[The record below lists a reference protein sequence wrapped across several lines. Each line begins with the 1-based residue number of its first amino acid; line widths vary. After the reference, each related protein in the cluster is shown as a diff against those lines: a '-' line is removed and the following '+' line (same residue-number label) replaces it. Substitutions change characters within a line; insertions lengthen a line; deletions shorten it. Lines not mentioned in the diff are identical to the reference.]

1 MKKVLNILSI
11 FFLIA
16 INVTA
21 QEELTISSAIK
32 KTLENNLDI
41 EVSENF
47 KRIAKNNSSI
57 LNNNYLPNI
66 QLGSEINTNIQSI
79 EIETPSGISGT
90 LDDTQT
96 DNSSAVLS
104 IDYNIIDAS
113 GRKYNYKKSKELYS
127 KSNLEVQEIIENTI
141 LQLFTVFFEV
151 GRLSEE
157 KEILKNSLDIS
168 KRRYERRLLEFEYG
182 QTNNLEVLNAEV
194 DVNSDS
200 INLLNTSKKLFNA
213 RSDLNLI
220 MNVDL
225 ESEFNINTNINF
237 LGQDEINSIFSNDI
251 NNNTRLLIIEKD
263 IIISNLERKI
273 AKSSYLPT
281 LGLIGSYGW
290 NESINDNP
298 YAFYNKSISDGFSA
312 GINIRWD
319 IFRGGKKII
328 ANKNAEIGQE
338 NSELIK
344 KKTVLELKKELRNA
358 YQTHLNNLFIL
369 EVQRKNLSTNKNNF
383 DRNIERY
390 KIGQVSSIE
399 FRRAQLNL
407 LNAELSKSSA
417 KYQAKISEAY
427 FLKISGEIISKF
439 KQYLGKKVLKSKE
452 RFLNH

>member
-1 MKKVLNILSI
+1 MKKVLNILLI

-79 EIETPSGISGT
+79 EIETPSGISGS

-127 KSNLEVQEIIENTI
+127 KSNLEVQEIIENTM

-194 DVNSDS
+194 DVNTDS

-251 NNNTRLLIIEKD
+251 YNNTRLLIIEKD

-290 NESINDNP
+290 NESVNDNP

-369 EVQRKNLSTNKNNF
+369 EVQRKNLNTNKNNF

-407 LNAELSKSSA
+407 LNAA
-417 KYQAKISEAY
+417 KCN
-427 FLKISGEIISKF
+427 SKF
-439 KQYLGKKVLKSKE
+439 FNLV
-452 RFLNH
+452 

>member
-1 MKKVLNILSI
+1 MKKVLNILLI
-11 FFLIA
+11 LFLIA
-16 INVTA
+16 LNVTA

-251 NNNTRLLIIEKD
+251 YNNTRLLIIEKD

-439 KQYLGKKVLKSKE
+439 K
-452 RFLNH
+452 

>member
-1 MKKVLNILSI
+1 MKKVLNI
-11 FFLIA
+11 FLICLLLA
-16 INVTA
+16 PNVSA

-225 ESEFNINTNINF
+225 ESEFNINTNIDF
-237 LGQDEINSIFSNDI
+237 LAQDEINSIFSNDI

-328 ANKNAEIGQE
+328 ANKNAEISQE

-369 EVQRKNLSTNKNNF
+369 EVQRKNLNTNKNNF

-439 KQYLGKKVLKSKE
+439 K
-452 RFLNH
+452 

>member
-1 MKKVLNILSI
+1 MKKVLNILLI

-225 ESEFNINTNINF
+225 ESEFNINTNIDF
-237 LGQDEINSIFSNDI
+237 LAQDEISSIFSNDI

-328 ANKNAEIGQE
+328 ANKNAEIGEE

-439 KQYLGKKVLKSKE
+439 K
-452 RFLNH
+452 

>member
-1 MKKVLNILSI
+1 MKKVLNI
-11 FFLIA
+11 FLICLLLA
-16 INVTA
+16 PNVSA

-141 LQLFTVFFEV
+141 LQLLTVFFEV

-213 RSDLNLI
+213 KSDLNLI

-225 ESEFNINTNINF
+225 ESEFNINTNIDF
-237 LGQDEINSIFSNDI
+237 LAQDEINSIFSNDI

-328 ANKNAEIGQE
+328 ANKNAEISQE

-369 EVQRKNLSTNKNNF
+369 QVQRKNLNTNKNNF

-439 KQYLGKKVLKSKE
+439 K
-452 RFLNH
+452 

>member
-1 MKKVLNILSI
+1 MKKVLNI
-11 FFLIA
+11 FLICLLLA
-16 INVTA
+16 PNVSA

-79 EIETPSGISGT
+79 EIETPNGISGT

-213 RSDLNLI
+213 KSDLNLI

-225 ESEFNINTNINF
+225 ESEFNINTSIDF
-237 LGQDEINSIFSNDI
+237 LDQDEINSIFSNDI

-328 ANKNAEIGQE
+328 ANKNAEISQE

-369 EVQRKNLSTNKNNF
+369 QVQRKNLNTNKNNF

-439 KQYLGKKVLKSKE
+439 K
-452 RFLNH
+452 

>member
-1 MKKVLNILSI
+1 MKKVLNILLVL
-11 FFLIA
+11 FLIA
-16 INVTA
+16 LNVTA

-237 LGQDEINSIFSNDI
+237 LDQNEINDIFSNDI
-251 NNNTRLLIIEKD
+251 YNNTRLLIIEKD

-328 ANKNAEIGQE
+328 ANKNAKIGQE
-338 NSELIK
+338 NSELAK

-369 EVQRKNLSTNKNNF
+369 EVQRKNLNTNKNNF

-399 FRRAQLNL
+399 FRKAQLNL

-439 KQYLGKKVLKSKE
+439 K
-452 RFLNH
+452 

>member
-1 MKKVLNILSI
+1 MLI

-66 QLGSEINTNIQSI
+66 KLGSEINTNIQSI

-251 NNNTRLLIIEKD
+251 YNNTRLLIIEKD

-328 ANKNAEIGQE
+328 ANKNAEITQE

-407 LNAELSKSSA
+407 LNAELSESSA

-439 KQYLGKKVLKSKE
+439 K
-452 RFLNH
+452 

>member
-1 MKKVLNILSI
+1 MRKVLNVFIICFLFI
-11 FFLIA
+11 FNI
-16 INVTA
+16 TA
-21 QEELTISSAIK
+21 QEELTISSAVK

-57 LNNNYLPNI
+57 LNSNYLPNI

-104 IDYNIIDAS
+104 IDYNIIDSS
-113 GRKYNYKKSKELYS
+113 GRKYNFKKSKELYS

-168 KRRYERRLLEFEYG
+168 KKRYERRLLEFEYG

-213 RSDLNLI
+213 KNDLNLI

-225 ESEFNINTNINF
+225 ESEFNINTNIEF
-237 LGQDEINSIFSNDI
+237 LSQQEIENIFSKDI
-251 NNNTRLLIIEKD
+251 YNNTKLLIIEKD
-263 IIISNLERKI
+263 IIISNLDRKI

-298 YAFYNKSISDGFSA
+298 YAFYNKSISDGLSA

-319 IFRGGKKII
+319 IFRSGKKII
-328 ANKNAEIGQE
+328 ANKNAAINQA
-338 NSELIK
+338 NSELTK

-358 YQTHLNNLFIL
+358 YQTHLNNIFIL
-369 EVQRKNLSTNKNNF
+369 EVQRKNLNTNKNNF

-407 LNAELSKSSA
+407 LNAKLSKSSA

-427 FLKISGEIISKF
+427 FLKISGEIISRF
-439 KQYLGKKVLKSKE
+439 K
-452 RFLNH
+452 

>member
-1 MKKVLNILSI
+1 MKKVLNILLI
-11 FFLIA
+11 FFLTA
-16 INVTA
+16 LNVTA

-104 IDYNIIDAS
+104 VDYNIIDAS

-225 ESEFNINTNINF
+225 ESEFNINTNIDF
-237 LGQDEINSIFSNDI
+237 LAQDEINSIFSNDI

-369 EVQRKNLSTNKNNF
+369 EVQRKNLNTNKNNF

-439 KQYLGKKVLKSKE
+439 K
-452 RFLNH
+452 

>member
-1 MKKVLNILSI
+1 MKKVLNIL
-11 FFLIA
+11 FVLFLIA
-16 INVTA
+16 LNVTA

-57 LNNNYLPNI
+57 LNNSYLPNI

-79 EIETPSGISGT
+79 EIETPSGISGA

-225 ESEFNINTNINF
+225 EREFNINTNIDF
-237 LGQDEINSIFSNDI
+237 LAQDEINRIFSNDI
-251 NNNTRLLIIEKD
+251 KNNTRLLIIEKD

-328 ANKNAEIGQE
+328 ANKNAKIGQE
-338 NSELIK
+338 NSELAK

-407 LNAELSKSSA
+407 LNAELSESSA

-439 KQYLGKKVLKSKE
+439 K
-452 RFLNH
+452 

>member
-1 MKKVLNILSI
+1 MKKILNILLI
-11 FFLIA
+11 LFLIA
-16 INVTA
+16 PNVIA

-225 ESEFNINTNINF
+225 ESEFNINTNIDF
-237 LGQDEINSIFSNDI
+237 LSQQEIDNIFSYDI
-251 NNNTRLLIIEKD
+251 TKNTRLLIVEKD
-263 IIISNLERKI
+263 IAISNLDKKI

-281 LGLIGSYGW
+281 IGLIGSYGW

-312 GINIRWD
+312 GINMRWD

-328 ANKNAEIGQE
+328 ANKNAKINLE
-338 NSELIK
+338 NSELTK

-358 YQTHLNNLFIL
+358 YQTHLNNLYIL
-369 EVQRKNLSTNKNNF
+369 EVQRKNLNTNKNNF

-407 LNAELSKSSA
+407 LNAELSKNSS

-439 KQYLGKKVLKSKE
+439 K
-452 RFLNH
+452 

>member
-1 MKKVLNILSI
+1 MKKVLNI
-11 FFLIA
+11 FLICFLLSY
-16 INVTA
+16 NVTA

-96 DNSSAVLS
+96 DNSSAILS

-141 LQLFTVFFEV
+141 LQLLTVFFEV

-200 INLLNTSKKLFNA
+200 INLLNTSKQLFNA

-237 LGQDEINSIFSNDI
+237 LEQDKINNIFSNDI
-251 NNNTRLLIIEKD
+251 YNNTRLLIIEKD
-263 IIISNLERKI
+263 IIISSLERKI

-319 IFRGGKKII
+319 IFRSGKKII
-328 ANKNAEIGQE
+328 ANKNAEISQE

-369 EVQRKNLSTNKNNF
+369 EVQRKNLNTNKNNF

-390 KIGQVSSIE
+390 KIGQLSSIE

-439 KQYLGKKVLKSKE
+439 K
-452 RFLNH
+452 

>member
-1 MKKVLNILSI
+1 MKKVLNILLI
-11 FFLIA
+11 LFLTA
-16 INVTA
+16 LNVTA

-225 ESEFNINTNINF
+225 ESEFNINTNIDF
-237 LGQDEINSIFSNDI
+237 LAQDEINSIFSNDI

-439 KQYLGKKVLKSKE
+439 K
-452 RFLNH
+452 